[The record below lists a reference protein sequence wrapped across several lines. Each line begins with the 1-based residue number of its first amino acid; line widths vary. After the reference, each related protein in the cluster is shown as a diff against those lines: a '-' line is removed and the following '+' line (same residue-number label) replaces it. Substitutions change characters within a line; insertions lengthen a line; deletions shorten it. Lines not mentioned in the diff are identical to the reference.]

1 MSIES
6 TEILEDSPQANGY
19 RHVRIVHIDHVGD
32 RHDRNFMIAPEKNIN
47 DAISEDAAVLVQALI
62 NQELA
67 VNEAE
72 AFQE

>member
-19 RHVRIVHIDHVGD
+19 RHIRIVHIDHVGG
-32 RHDRNFMIAPEKNIN
+32 RHPRAFMIAPDKNLNVAIN
-47 DAISEDAAVLVQALI
+47 EDAFALNESLI

-67 VNEAE
+67 ANESE
-72 AFQE
+72 AFEE